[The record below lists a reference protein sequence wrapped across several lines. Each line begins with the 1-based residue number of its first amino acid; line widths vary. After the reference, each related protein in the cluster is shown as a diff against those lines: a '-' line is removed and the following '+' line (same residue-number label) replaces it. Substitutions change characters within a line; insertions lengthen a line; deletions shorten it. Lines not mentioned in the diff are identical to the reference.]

1 MEGWRADLGVGSI
14 SGHGRLHLHV
24 AAFRGAQRQA
34 GQVFDGGVRVLAVQ
48 GAAAHRRRVLQ
59 LCKCRGSREEAEVK
73 NIQLRGVSRRK
84 EGVVNNNDYSVAKM
98 FVHYLFC

>member
-14 SGHGRLHLHV
+14 SRHGRLHLHV

-59 LCKCRGSREEAEVK
+59 LCECRGSREDAEVK
-73 NIQLRGVSRRK
+73 NIQLRGSA
-84 EGVVNNNDYSVAKM
+84 GAKKGLLIIM
-98 FVHYLFC
+98 IIA